1 MEKELRVLQV
11 PCLVGYKEGIWVRM
25 KILVWVTLMSQS
37 LLVVT
42 WGDLWSL
49 GFLH

>member
-1 MEKELRVLQV
+1 MTFLLASRAEKELRVLQV
-11 PCLVGYKEGIWVRM
+11 PCSVGHKEGIWVRK
-25 KILVWVTLMSQS
+25 KILV
-37 LLVVT
+37 